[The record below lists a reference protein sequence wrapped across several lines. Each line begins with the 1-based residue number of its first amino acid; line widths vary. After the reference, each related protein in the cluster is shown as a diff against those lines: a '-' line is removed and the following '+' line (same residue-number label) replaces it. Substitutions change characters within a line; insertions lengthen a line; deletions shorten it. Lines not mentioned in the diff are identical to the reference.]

1 MFFIIVL
8 DISGKYG
15 WVILL
20 KDITIT
26 NAFQK
31 IFGES
36 NDKPNKIH
44 VGNKSS
50 EFCNSS
56 VKSWLQKNN
65 YRNVFNT

>member
-20 KDITIT
+20 KDITST

-31 IFGES
+31 ILSEP

-44 VGNKSS
+44 VDKSS